1 MIIPTNQDLSL
12 EEIGLLSTMLN
23 DIDADYTTLEYL
35 VNNSADEKENVK
47 KILDSLVE
55 KKYLFLK
62 NEKFIVN
69 KEIIPLMLMSRR

>member
-1 MIIPTNQDLSL
+1 MIVPTNQDLSL